1 MFQQNDA
8 LQGGGITILSVEFGA
23 HDVLITNSAF
33 HENTGYTQAGGL
45 LVMLAS
51 ALVTCRNTTFTHNH
65 SPDGAAIAQVF
76 LQATMQTSTLRL
88 AGCLILQNGGAEHS
102 VTATITRLGGAIYQQ
117 CSEGCIMVLQN
128 TSVNGNQAFSGAG
141 VHSRL

>member
-8 LQGGGITILSVEFGA
+8 LQGGGITILSGEFRA
-23 HDVLITNSAF
+23 HDVLIINSAF
-33 HENTGYTQAGGL
+33 QENTGYTQAGGL

-76 LQATMQTSTLRL
+76 LQATKQKSTLRL
-88 AGCLILQNGGAEHS
+88 ASCLILQNGGAEHS
-102 VTATITRLGGAIYQQ
+102 ITATITRMGGGIFQQ
-117 CSEGCIMVLQN
+117 CSEGCILVMQN

-141 VHSRL
+141 VHSQL